1 MDRQNLNEKI
11 EMIKNWLGAGSLNIF
26 GLPMSGK
33 DTVGMRLAED
43 LQAKFLSSGIIIR
56 AYEAEQD
63 EDMTGSGKLI
73 PTNTFYDIILP
84 YFSRKELQNDSL
96 ILSSVGRWSGEEDK
110 IMEAARVGGHEIKAV
125 IMLDLTE
132 EEVKKR
138 FRAAKELNDRGGRA
152 DDANMEVFETR
163 LAEFR
168 EKTMPVLN
176 HYDELKM
183 LIKVPA
189 NQSRDEVYNTVIK
202 KLIEFIRQKTSSISF

>member
-1 MDRQNLNEKI
+1 MNFNEKL
-11 EMIKNWLGAGSLNIF
+11 EKIKSWLGTGSLNIF

-56 AYEAEQD
+56 AYEAEQN

-84 YFSRKELQNDSL
+84 YFSREELRNDSL
-96 ILSSVGRWSGEEDK
+96 VLSSVGRWSGEEDK
-110 IMEAARVGGHEIKAV
+110 IMEAAKAGGHEIKAV
-125 IMLDLTE
+125 VMLDLIE
-132 EEVKKR
+132 EEVKNR
-138 FRAAKELNDRGGRA
+138 FEAAKELNDRGERA
-152 DDANMEVFETR
+152 DDANIEVFETR

-183 LIKVPA
+183 LVKVPA
-189 NQSRDEVYNTVIK
+189 SGSRDEVYTNVIDR
-202 KLIEFIRQKTSSISF
+202 LVEFIDSL

>member
-1 MDRQNLNEKI
+1 MEKMNLNEKL
-11 EMIKNWLGAGSLNIF
+11 EKIKSWLGTGSLNIF

-56 AYEAEQD
+56 AYEAEQN
-63 EDMTGSGKLI
+63 EDMTGNGKLI

-84 YFSRKELQNDSL
+84 YFSREELRNDSL
-96 ILSSVGRWSGEEDK
+96 VLSSVGRWSGEEDK
-110 IMEAARVGGHEIKAV
+110 IMEAAKAGGHEIKAV
-125 IMLDLTE
+125 VMLDLTE
-132 EEVKKR
+132 EEVKNR
-138 FRAAKELNDRGGRA
+138 FEAAKELNDRGERA
-152 DDANMEVFETR
+152 DDANIEVFETR

-183 LIKVPA
+183 LVKVPA
-189 NQSRDEVYNTVIK
+189 SGSRDEVYTNVIDR
-202 KLIEFIRQKTSSISF
+202 LVEFIDSL

>member
-1 MDRQNLNEKI
+1 MEKMNLNEKL
-11 EMIKNWLGAGSLNIF
+11 EKIKSWLGTGSLNIF

-56 AYEAEQD
+56 AYEAEQN

-84 YFSRKELQNDSL
+84 YFSREELRNDSL
-96 ILSSVGRWSGEEDK
+96 VLSSVGRWSGEEDK
-110 IMEAARVGGHEIKAV
+110 IMEAAKAGGHEIKAV
-125 IMLDLTE
+125 VMLDLTE
-132 EEVKKR
+132 EEVKNR
-138 FRAAKELNDRGGRA
+138 FEAAKELNDRGERA
-152 DDANMEVFETR
+152 DDANIEVFETR

-183 LIKVPA
+183 LVKVPA
-189 NQSRDEVYNTVIK
+189 IGSRDEVYTNVVDR
-202 KLIEFIRQKTSSISF
+202 LVEFIDSL

>member
-1 MDRQNLNEKI
+1 MNLNEKLEKI
-11 EMIKNWLGAGSLNIF
+11 RSWLGTGSLNIF

-56 AYEAEQD
+56 AYEAEQN

-84 YFSRKELQNDSL
+84 YFSREELRDDSL
-96 ILSSVGRWSGEEDK
+96 VLSSVGRWSGEEDK
-110 IMEAARVGGHEIKAV
+110 IMEAAKAGGHEIKAV
-125 IMLDLTE
+125 VLLDLTE
-132 EEVKKR
+132 EEVKNR
-138 FRAAKELNDRGGRA
+138 FEAAKELNDRGERA
-152 DDANMEVFETR
+152 DDANIEVFETR

-183 LIKVPA
+183 LVKVPA
-189 NQSRDEVYNTVIK
+189 SGSRDEVYVNVIDR
-202 KLIEFIRQKTSSISF
+202 LIEFIGPL

>member
-1 MDRQNLNEKI
+1 MNLNKKLEKI
-11 EMIKNWLGAGSLNIF
+11 KSWLGTGSLNIF

-56 AYEAEQD
+56 AYEAKQN

-84 YFSRKELQNDSL
+84 YFSREELRNDSL
-96 ILSSVGRWSGEEDK
+96 VLSSVGRWSGEEDK
-110 IMEAARVGGHEIKAV
+110 IMEAAKAGGHEIKAV
-125 IMLDLTE
+125 VMLDLTE
-132 EEVKKR
+132 EEVKNR
-138 FRAAKELNDRGGRA
+138 FEAAKELNDRGERA
-152 DDANMEVFETR
+152 DDANIEVFETR

-183 LIKVPA
+183 LVRVPA
-189 NQSRDEVYNTVIK
+189 IGSRDEVYTNVIDR
-202 KLIEFIRQKTSSISF
+202 LVEFINSL

>member
-1 MDRQNLNEKI
+1 MEKINLNEKLEKI
-11 EMIKNWLGAGSLNIF
+11 RSWLGTGSLNIF

-56 AYEAEQD
+56 AYEAKQN

-84 YFSRKELQNDSL
+84 YFSREELRNDSL
-96 ILSSVGRWSGEEDK
+96 VLSSVGRWSGEEDK
-110 IMEAARVGGHEIKAV
+110 IMEAAKAGGHEIKAV
-125 IMLDLTE
+125 VMLDLTE
-132 EEVKKR
+132 EEVKNR
-138 FRAAKELNDRGGRA
+138 FEAAKELNDRGERA
-152 DDANMEVFETR
+152 DDANIEVFETR

-168 EKTMPVLN
+168 KKTMPVLN

-183 LIKVPA
+183 LVKVPA
-189 NQSRDEVYNTVIK
+189 SGSRDEVYTNVIDR
-202 KLIEFIRQKTSSISF
+202 LVEFIDSL

>member
-1 MDRQNLNEKI
+1 MEKINLNEKLEI
-11 EMIKNWLGAGSLNIF
+11 IKSWLGTGSLNIF

-56 AYEAEQD
+56 AYEAEQN

-84 YFSRKELQNDSL
+84 YFSREELRNDSL
-96 ILSSVGRWSGEEDK
+96 VLSSVGRWSGEEDK
-110 IMEAARVGGHEIKAV
+110 IMEAAKAGGHEIKAV
-125 IMLDLTE
+125 VMLDLTE
-132 EEVKKR
+132 EEVKNR
-138 FRAAKELNDRGGRA
+138 FEAAKELNDRGERA
-152 DDANMEVFETR
+152 DDSNIEVFETR

-183 LIKVPA
+183 LVKVPA
-189 NQSRDEVYNTVIK
+189 IGSRDEVYSNVIDR
-202 KLIEFIRQKTSSISF
+202 LVEFISSL

>member
-11 EMIKNWLGAGSLNIF
+11 EMIKNWLDTGSLNIF

-56 AYEAEQD
+56 AYEAEQN

-189 NQSRDEVYNTVIK
+189 NQSRDEVYDTVIE
-202 KLIEFIRQKTSSISF
+202 KLIEFIG

>member
-1 MDRQNLNEKI
+1 MEKMNLNEKLEKI
-11 EMIKNWLGAGSLNIF
+11 RSWLGTGSLNIF

-56 AYEAEQD
+56 AYEAEQN

-84 YFSRKELQNDSL
+84 YFSREELRDDSL
-96 ILSSVGRWSGEEDK
+96 VLSSVGRWSGEEDK
-110 IMEAARVGGHEIKAV
+110 IMEAAKAGGHEIKAV
-125 IMLDLTE
+125 VLLGLTE
-132 EEVKKR
+132 EEVKNR
-138 FRAAKELNDRGGRA
+138 FEAAKELNDRGERA
-152 DDANMEVFETR
+152 DDANIEVFETR

-183 LIKVPA
+183 LVKVPA
-189 NQSRDEVYNTVIK
+189 IGSRDEVYTNVIDR
-202 KLIEFIRQKTSSISF
+202 LVEFIDSL

>member
-1 MDRQNLNEKI
+1 MNLNEKLKK
-11 EMIKNWLGAGSLNIF
+11 IKSWLGTGSLNIF

-56 AYEAEQD
+56 AYEAEQN

-84 YFSRKELQNDSL
+84 YFSREELRNDSL
-96 ILSSVGRWSGEEDK
+96 VLSSVGRWSGEEDK
-110 IMEAARVGGHEIKAV
+110 IMEAAKAGGHEIKAV
-125 IMLDLTE
+125 VLLDLTE
-132 EEVKKR
+132 EEVKNR
-138 FRAAKELNDRGGRA
+138 FEAAKDLNDRGERA
-152 DDANMEVFETR
+152 DDANIEVFETR

-183 LIKVPA
+183 LVKVPA
-189 NQSRDEVYNTVIK
+189 SGSRDEVYTNVIDR
-202 KLIEFIRQKTSSISF
+202 LIEFIDSL

>member
-1 MDRQNLNEKI
+1 MEKMNFNEKL
-11 EMIKNWLGAGSLNIF
+11 EKIKSWLGTGSLNIF

-56 AYEAEQD
+56 AYEAEQNK
-63 EDMTGSGKLI
+63 DMTGSGKLI

-84 YFSRKELQNDSL
+84 YFSREELHNDSL
-96 ILSSVGRWSGEEDK
+96 VLSSVGRWSGEEDK
-110 IMEAARVGGHEIKAV
+110 IMEAAKAGGHEIKAV
-125 IMLDLTE
+125 MMLDLTE
-132 EEVKKR
+132 EEVKNR
-138 FRAAKELNDRGGRA
+138 FEAAKELNDRGERA
-152 DDANMEVFETR
+152 DDANIEVFETR

-183 LIKVPA
+183 LVKVPA
-189 NQSRDEVYNTVIK
+189 SGSRDAVYTNVVDR
-202 KLIEFIRQKTSSISF
+202 LVEFIDSL

>member
-1 MDRQNLNEKI
+1 MNLNEKL
-11 EMIKNWLGAGSLNIF
+11 EKIKSWLGTGSLNIF

-56 AYEAEQD
+56 AYEAEQN

-84 YFSRKELQNDSL
+84 YFSREELHNDSL
-96 ILSSVGRWSGEEDK
+96 VLSSVGRWSGEEDK
-110 IMEAARVGGHEIKAV
+110 IMEAAKAGGHEIKAV
-125 IMLDLTE
+125 VMLDLTE
-132 EEVKKR
+132 EEVKNR
-138 FRAAKELNDRGGRA
+138 FEAAKELNDRGERA
-152 DDANMEVFETR
+152 DDANIEVFETR

-183 LIKVPA
+183 LVKVPA
-189 NQSRDEVYNTVIK
+189 IGSRDEVYTNVIDR
-202 KLIEFIRQKTSSISF
+202 LVEFIETKY

>member
-1 MDRQNLNEKI
+1 MEKMNLNEKL
-11 EMIKNWLGAGSLNIF
+11 EKIKSWLGTGSLNIF

-56 AYEAEQD
+56 AYESEQN

-84 YFSRKELQNDSL
+84 YFSREELRNDSL
-96 ILSSVGRWSGEEDK
+96 VLSSVGRWSGEEDK
-110 IMEAARVGGHEIKAV
+110 IMEAAKAGGHEIKAV
-125 IMLDLTE
+125 VMLDLTE
-132 EEVKKR
+132 KEVKNR
-138 FRAAKELNDRGGRA
+138 FEAAKTLNDRGERA
-152 DDANMEVFETR
+152 DDANIEVFETR

-183 LIKVPA
+183 LVKVHA
-189 NQSRDEVYNTVIK
+189 SGSRDEVYANVIDR
-202 KLIEFIRQKTSSISF
+202 LVEFIDSL

>member
-1 MDRQNLNEKI
+1 MNLNEKLKK
-11 EMIKNWLGAGSLNIF
+11 IKSWLGTGSLNIF

-56 AYEAEQD
+56 AYEAEQN

-84 YFSRKELQNDSL
+84 YFSREELRNDSL
-96 ILSSVGRWSGEEDK
+96 VLSSVGRWSGEEDK
-110 IMEAARVGGHEIKAV
+110 IMEAAKAGGHEIKAV
-125 IMLDLTE
+125 VMLDLTE
-132 EEVKKR
+132 EEVKNR
-138 FRAAKELNDRGGRA
+138 FEAAKELNDRGERA
-152 DDANMEVFETR
+152 DDANIEVFETR

-183 LIKVPA
+183 LVKVPA
-189 NQSRDEVYNTVIK
+189 SGSRDEVYTNVINR
-202 KLIEFIRQKTSSISF
+202 LVEFIDSL

>member
-1 MDRQNLNEKI
+1 MEKQSLNEKLEI
-11 EMIKNWLGAGSLNIF
+11 IRNWLGTGSLNIF

-56 AYEAEQD
+56 AYEAEQN

-84 YFSRKELQNDSL
+84 YFSREELRNDSL
-96 ILSSVGRWSGEEDK
+96 VLSSVGRWSGEEDK
-110 IMEAARVGGHEIKAV
+110 IMEAAKAGGHVIKAV
-125 IMLDLTE
+125 VMLDLTE
-132 EEVKKR
+132 EEVKNR
-138 FRAAKELNDRGGRA
+138 FEAAKELNDRGERA
-152 DDANMEVFETR
+152 DDANIEVFETR

-183 LIKVPA
+183 LVKVPA
-189 NQSRDEVYNTVIK
+189 IGSRDEVYTNVIDR
-202 KLIEFIRQKTSSISF
+202 LVEFIDSL

>member
-1 MDRQNLNEKI
+1 MEKMNLNEKL
-11 EMIKNWLGAGSLNIF
+11 EKIKSWLGTGSLNIF

-56 AYEAEQD
+56 AYEAEQN

-84 YFSRKELQNDSL
+84 YFSREELRNDSL
-96 ILSSVGRWSGEEDK
+96 VLSSVGRWSGEEDK
-110 IMEAARVGGHEIKAV
+110 IMEAAKAGGHGIKAV
-125 IMLDLTE
+125 VMLDLTE
-132 EEVKKR
+132 EEVKNR
-138 FRAAKELNDRGGRA
+138 FEAAKELNDRGERA
-152 DDANMEVFETR
+152 DDANIEVFETR

-183 LIKVPA
+183 LVKVPA
-189 NQSRDEVYNTVIK
+189 IGSRDEVYSNVIDR
-202 KLIEFIRQKTSSISF
+202 LVEFISSL

>member
-1 MDRQNLNEKI
+1 MEKMNLNEKL
-11 EMIKNWLGAGSLNIF
+11 EKIKSWLGTGSLNIF

-56 AYEAEQD
+56 AYEAEQN

-84 YFSRKELQNDSL
+84 YFSREELRNDSL
-96 ILSSVGRWSGEEDK
+96 VLSSVGRWSGEEDK
-110 IMEAARVGGHEIKAV
+110 IMEAAKAGGHEIKAV
-125 IMLDLTE
+125 VLLDLTE
-132 EEVKKR
+132 EEVKNR
-138 FRAAKELNDRGGRA
+138 FEAAKDLNDRGERA
-152 DDANMEVFETR
+152 DDANIEVFETR
-163 LAEFR
+163 LTEFR

-183 LIKVPA
+183 LVKVPA
-189 NQSRDEVYNTVIK
+189 SGSRDEVYTNVIDR
-202 KLIEFIRQKTSSISF
+202 LVEFIDSL

>member
-1 MDRQNLNEKI
+1 MEKMNLNEKL
-11 EMIKNWLGAGSLNIF
+11 EKIKSWLGTGSLNIF

-56 AYEAEQD
+56 AYEAEQN

-84 YFSRKELQNDSL
+84 YFSREELRNDSL
-96 ILSSVGRWSGEEDK
+96 VLSSVGRWSGEEDK
-110 IMEAARVGGHEIKAV
+110 IMEAAKAGGHEIKAV
-125 IMLDLTE
+125 VLLDLTE
-132 EEVKKR
+132 EEVKNR
-138 FRAAKELNDRGGRA
+138 FEAAKDLNDRGERA
-152 DDANMEVFETR
+152 DDANIEVFETR

-183 LIKVPA
+183 LVKVPA
-189 NQSRDEVYNTVIK
+189 SGSRDGVYANVIDR
-202 KLIEFIRQKTSSISF
+202 LIEFIGSL

>member
-1 MDRQNLNEKI
+1 MNFNEKL
-11 EMIKNWLGAGSLNIF
+11 EKIKSWLGTGSLNIF

-56 AYEAEQD
+56 AYEAEQN

-84 YFSRKELQNDSL
+84 YFSREELRNDSL
-96 ILSSVGRWSGEEDK
+96 VLSSVGRWSGEEDK
-110 IMEAARVGGHEIKAV
+110 IMEAAKAGGHEIKAV
-125 IMLDLTE
+125 VLLDLTE
-132 EEVKKR
+132 EEVKNR
-138 FRAAKELNDRGGRA
+138 FEAAKDLNDRGERA
-152 DDANMEVFETR
+152 DDANIEVFETR

-183 LIKVPA
+183 LVKVPA
-189 NQSRDEVYNTVIK
+189 SGSRDEVYTNVIDR
-202 KLIEFIRQKTSSISF
+202 LVEFIDSL